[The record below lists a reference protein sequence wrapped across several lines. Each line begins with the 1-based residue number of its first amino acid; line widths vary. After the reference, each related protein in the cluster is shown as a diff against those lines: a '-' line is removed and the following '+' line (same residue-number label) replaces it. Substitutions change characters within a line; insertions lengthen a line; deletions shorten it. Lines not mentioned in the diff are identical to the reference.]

1 MAFKRVGVEKASYET
16 PEALYRD
23 LPRTPEAVPGLL
35 THQGDLLRWYA
46 EPKHLGAQDIALELP
61 TGTGKTIPALVISE
75 WWRQTKGVRVAY
87 ACPTD
92 QLARQVAA
100 TAAREGVPAV
110 VLTGDHRKWLLA
122 DQIRY
127 DAGEAVAITT
137 YSTIFNSSPKLDP
150 HPDLLVFD
158 DAHNGEQYVAEQYCV
173 KVSRTG
179 DEFSDT
185 ELFDELL
192 DILAPGLNELS
203 LRRLR
208 KADAEAGARESV
220 ELVILAQHD
229 GMAERL
235 AAVLSGLR
243 RPWMFRYAMISKV
256 LASCLVYLTH
266 SSIQIRP
273 LVPPTQENRAFT
285 DARQRIYLSA
295 TLGDAG
301 DLERSFGR
309 SGIVRI
315 ALPEPRSGQRFLVF
329 PDLVSQDDADAL
341 TEEITR
347 RAGKA
352 LVLAPDA
359 ATALATADAIA
370 QPGWPVLTK
379 DDVKNGMEAFSALT
393 RGVCALA
400 SRYDG
405 LDLPHEACRLVVIES
420 VPDRDNLQERFLSVQ
435 VRAGAALNERVRTR
449 VVQGLGRCTR
459 AANDWALVIVR
470 GQELTRYLLRPEIQ
484 SALSPDLQAEIRFGM
499 ENSRQTTTGD
509 VLENV
514 QAFLDQ
520 ETSPVWREQAVP
532 TLNTL
537 RASFQRT
544 PPAGSE
550 ALAAS
555 AAAEIEACALAGHSK
570 WSEASSQANRVANL
584 LSQGGDA
591 TVGYRAFWILL
602 AGMWAYRAAA
612 EGNQSLLATAHQLVF
627 NADRTA
633 PGAWVRALPSL
644 PDAPPTDMPPQDD
657 VAVAAAASQILNQPP
672 GKLGKRLNTMVA
684 GLAEVSHERYEPALT
699 ELGFFLGA
707 EASKPQ
713 GSGRSDSNWCWGNHM
728 WFALE
733 AKSEHK
739 KPEGMVP
746 HNDIRQ
752 VNDQLKLL
760 AADRDHN
767 GIPAGSITAII
778 SPRLAVDPTG
788 AIGAAEH
795 SHLVHPDTILALAR
809 EVDHAWTDLIGKRTG
824 QDATRFPQLV
834 ATVFAQHG
842 ILPSQVR
849 DRLTE
854 HPVTNLGTPA

>member
-1 MAFKRVGVEKASYET
+1 MAFKQVGVQKTSYET
-16 PEALYRD
+16 PESLYRD
-23 LPRTPEAVPGLL
+23 LPRTPDAVPGLL
-35 THQGDLLRWYA
+35 THQGDLLRRYA
-46 EPKHLGAQDIALELP
+46 DPKHLGARDIALELP

-75 WWRQTKGVRVAY
+75 WWRQTKGARVAY

-100 TAAREGVPAV
+100 TASREGVPAV
-110 VLTGDHRKWLLA
+110 VLTGDHKKWLL
-122 DQIRY
+122 DDLTRY
-127 DAGEAVAITT
+127 DSGEVIAITT

-158 DAHNGEQYVAEQYCV
+158 DAHNGEQYVADQYCV
-173 KVSRTG
+173 KVNRTG
-179 DEFSDT
+179 DEFSDI
-185 ELFDELL
+185 ELFDKLL
-192 DILAPGLNELS
+192 DILAPGLNDLS

-208 KADAEAGARESV
+208 ETDAEVGAHENV
-220 ELVILAQHD
+220 ELVIPAQHD

-235 AAVLSGLR
+235 ATALSGLD
-243 RPWMFRYAMISKV
+243 RPWVFRYAMISKV

-266 SSIQIRP
+266 SGIQIRP
-273 LVPPTQENRAFT
+273 LIPHTEDNRAFT
-285 DARQRIYLSA
+285 DAKQRLYLSA

-309 SGIVRI
+309 SGILRI
-315 ALPEPRSGQRFLVF
+315 ALPEPRSGQRFMVF
-329 PDLVSQDDADAL
+329 PDLISQDNADAL

-352 LVLAPDA
+352 LVLAPDT
-359 ATALATADAIA
+359 ATALATANAIA

-379 DDVKNGMEAFSALT
+379 DDVKSGMDPFSALHS
-393 RGVCALA
+393 GVCALA

-405 LDLPHEACRLVVIES
+405 LDLPHDACRLVVIES
-420 VPDRDNLQERFLSVQ
+420 VPDRDHLQERFLSRQ

-459 AANDWALVIVR
+459 AANDWALVVVR

-484 SALSPDLQAEIRFGM
+484 SALSPDLQAEIRFGT
-499 ENSRQTTTGD
+499 ENSRQATTD
-509 VLENV
+509 ILENV

-520 ETSPVWREQAVP
+520 ESSPVWREQAVP
-532 TLNTL
+532 NLNTL
-537 RASFQRT
+537 RASLQRT
-544 PPAGSE
+544 RPAGSD
-550 ALAAS
+550 ALATS

-612 EGNQSLLATAHQLVF
+612 EGDTSMLATAHQLVF

-633 PGAWVRALPSL
+633 RGSWVRALPSL
-644 PDAPPTDMPPQDD
+644 PEAPPTDMPPQDD
-657 VAVAAAASQILNQPP
+657 VAVAEAARQILNQPP
-672 GKLGKRLNTMVA
+672 GKLGKRLNAMVA
-684 GLAEVSHERYEPALT
+684 GLAEVSHKQYEPALT

-707 EASKPQ
+707 EAAKPQ
-713 GSGRSDSNWCWGNHM
+713 GSGRSDSNWCWGSHM

-733 AKSEHK
+733 AKTEHT
-739 KPEGMVP
+739 KPEGLVP

-760 AADRDHN
+760 AADREHD
-767 GIPAGSITAII
+767 GIPTGSITAII
-778 SPRLAVDPTG
+778 SPRVAVDPTG

-795 SHLVHPDTILALAR
+795 SHLVHPDTIYGLAR

-824 QDATRFPQLV
+824 QDPTQFQRLV

-854 HPVTNLGTPA
+854 HPVTNLRTT

>member
-1 MAFKRVGVEKASYET
+1 MAFKQVGVEKTSYET

-35 THQGDLLRWYA
+35 THQGDLLRRYA
-46 EPKHLGAQDIALELP
+46 APDHVGARDIALELP

-75 WWRQTKGVRVAY
+75 WWRQTKGARVAY

-92 QLARQVAA
+92 QLARQVAE
-100 TAAREGVPAV
+100 TARREGVPAV
-110 VLTGDHRKWLLA
+110 VLTGSHKLWPLNDLS
-122 DQIRY
+122 RY
-127 DAGEAVAITT
+127 DAREAIAITT

-158 DAHNGEQYVAEQYCV
+158 DAHNGEQYVAEQYCM
-173 KVSRTG
+173 KVTRNE
-179 DEFSDT
+179 DEYSDP
-185 ELFDELL
+185 ELFDKLL
-192 DILAPGLNELS
+192 DILAPGLSELS
-203 LRRLR
+203 LQRLR
-208 KADAEAGARESV
+208 TAEASGRGKV
-220 ELVILAQHD
+220 QLVIPAQHN
-229 GMAERL
+229 GMAEQL
-235 AAVLSGLR
+235 DIALSCLG
-243 RPWMFRYAMISKV
+243 RPWKFRYEMIKKGLS
-256 LASCLVYLTH
+256 SCLVYLNH
-266 SSIQIRP
+266 SGIQIRP
-273 LVPPTQENRAFT
+273 LIPLTEDNQAFT

-309 SGIVRI
+309 SGIRRI

-329 PDLVSQDDADAL
+329 PDLVSHDDAGPL

-352 LVLAPDA
+352 LVLAPDGP
-359 ATALATADAIA
+359 TALSTATAIA

-379 DDVKNGMEAFSALT
+379 DNVKEGMGPFAALPT
-393 RGVCALA
+393 GVCALA

-420 VPDRDNLQERFLSVQ
+420 VPDRDNLQERFLTQ
-435 VRAGAALNERVRTR
+435 EVRAGAALNERVRTR

-459 AANDWALVIVR
+459 AANDWALVVVR
-470 GQELTRYLLRPEIQ
+470 GEELTRYLLRPEIR
-484 SALSPDLQAEIRFGM
+484 SALSPDLQAEIEFGI
-499 ENSRQTTTGD
+499 ENSRQTPND

-532 TLNTL
+532 NLNKL

-544 PPAGSE
+544 PPAGSGT
-550 ALAAS
+550 LAAS
-555 AAAEIEACALAGHSK
+555 AGTEIEACALAGHGR
-570 WSEASSQANRVANL
+570 WSEASSQANQVANL
-584 LSQGGDA
+584 LSQGGEA
-591 TVGYRAFWILL
+591 TVGYRAFWMLL

-612 EGNQSLLATAHQLVF
+612 QGDQSLLATAHQLVF
-627 NADRTA
+627 YADRTA
-633 PGAWVRALPSL
+633 PGTWVRTLPALPE
-644 PDAPPTDMPPQDD
+644 APPHDMLPEDD
-657 VAVAAAASQILNQPP
+657 FAVAEAARQILNQKP
-672 GKLGKRLNTMVA
+672 GKLTQRLTAMVA
-684 GLAEVSHERYEPALT
+684 GLGAISHKQYEPALT

-707 EASKPQ
+707 DASKPQ
-713 GSGRSDSNWCWGNHM
+713 GSGRSDSNWCWGNYI

-733 AKSEHK
+733 AKSEHT
-739 KPEGMVP
+739 KPEGLVP

-752 VNDQLKLL
+752 VNDQLKLV
-760 AADRDHN
+760 AADRDHD
-767 GIPAGSITAII
+767 GIPTGSITAII
-778 SPRLAVDPTG
+778 SPRVAVDPTG

-795 SHLVHPDTILALAR
+795 SHLVHPETVLALAR
-809 EVDHAWTDLIGKRTG
+809 EVDYAWTDLIGKRAG
-824 QDATRFPQLV
+824 QDIDGFKRLV
-834 ATVFAQHG
+834 ANVFTRHG